1 MFICFLLVI
10 CNHGFHYHIFIW
22 HFIWYFIW
30 HFVIFTAPHY
40 SHSLQSLLLIIFSFS
55 TSHSHS
61 SFFAHLFF
69 SSFLAIPQY
78 SFYYT
83 CFKDEEVSFLYDRVM
98 QGDLWFHSPDLCN
111 WILEMELDI
120 YQRSAC
126 EIDTFFFFCSG
137 LVLVL
142 LRLTTTNVFLYH
154 MSLVTKVRCR
164 TLGCPEIWSGSL
176 WDLSYP
182 VLWSHSLQKILHQS
196 SLCWL
201 QF

>member
-69 SSFLAIPQY
+69 SLFLAIPQY
-78 SFYYT
+78 NFYYT
-83 CFKDEEVSFLYDRVM
+83 CFKDEEVSFLYDRAM

-126 EIDTFFFFCSG
+126 EIDTFFFF
-137 LVLVL
+137 L
-142 LRLTTTNVFLYH
+142 LWVSPCPFEVNNNQCVSLPHVPGYQSQMQNLGMPWNLIWLTVGSFLSC
-154 MSLVTKVRCR
+154 SLV
-164 TLGCPEIWSGSL
+164 S
-176 WDLSYP
+176 
-182 VLWSHSLQKILHQS
+182 
-196 SLCWL
+196 
-201 QF
+201 